1 MALKSV
7 IIIFVLITQSISYAY
22 TLRVFDQNKKTILTI
37 SEQFDTPAKNVY
49 QVTQTALDQAT
60 IPYQSSEQGFY
71 SINNILPTT
80 NFISDTEFKTYGW
93 CFTVNKVLVE
103 TQAIETNINDT
114 DEIEWFY
121 GYAHYR
127 NGQWLGMCELD
138 VQ

>member
-71 SINNILPTT
+71 SINNISPTT